1 MSWNNVL
8 PAWMLFEESAKRHAM
23 WSCAME
29 EEWDAGISVEVPKS
43 LWKIDR
49 GCMSS
54 YEKGGWNYEES

>member
-29 EEWDAGISVEVPKS
+29 EEWNAGISLEVPEHFWS
-43 LWKIDR
+43 ISNA
-49 GCMSS
+49 CFES
-54 YEKGGWNYEES
+54 YNEGKWNHGN